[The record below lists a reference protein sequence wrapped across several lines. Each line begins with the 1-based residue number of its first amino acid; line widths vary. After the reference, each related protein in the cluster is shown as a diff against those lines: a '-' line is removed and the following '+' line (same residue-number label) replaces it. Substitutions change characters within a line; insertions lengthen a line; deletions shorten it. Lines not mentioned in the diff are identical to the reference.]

1 MPSTLPIRDAVAAD
15 LPELLRLEAQFPGD
29 RLSRR
34 QLRYHL
40 TRPGRALRVLPTA
53 DRLAGYA
60 LLLLPAGRP
69 ARLYSIVV
77 DAAARGAGIG
87 ARLLADAEDCARR
100 LGADRLRLEVRADN
114 AAAQALYRA
123 AGYRPFGVHRGYYD
137 DGGDA
142 LRFERALDQCG

>member
-1 MPSTLPIRDAVAAD
+1 MPNTAPIRSAVATD
-15 LPELLRLEAQFPGD
+15 LPELQRLEAQFPGD

-40 TRPGRALRVLPTA
+40 ARPGRVLRVQPA
-53 DRLAGYA
+53 AGGLAGYA

-77 DAAARGAGIG
+77 DSAARGAGIG
-87 ARLLADAEDCARR
+87 ARLLRDAEACARGM
-100 LGADRLRLEVRADN
+100 GADRLRLEVRADN

-123 AGYRPFGVHRGYYD
+123 AGYELFGVHRTYYD

-142 LRFERALDQCG
+142 LRFERALDDHG